1 MADKVAA
8 EVCEQE
14 FKRLCA
20 ARRIDDDVASMT
32 EPERKAFEARKR
44 PLMRAMARKE
54 LVISPE
60 GNPVFTPQGGTAITF
75 YKATGASL
83 MAGDGYADG
92 QDVHRLVA
100 VATEITKSAPGAL
113 SKLELEDFRTVSD
126 IANFLLTR

>member
-54 LVISPE
+54 LIISPE
-60 GNPVFTPQGGTAITF
+60 GNPVFTPQGGKPITF
-75 YKATGASL
+75 HKATGASL
-83 MAGDGYADG
+83 MAGDGFADG

-100 VATEITKSAPGAL
+100 VATEITKSTPGDL
-113 SKLELEDFRTVSD
+113 SKLELEDFRAVSD

>member
-20 ARRIDDDVASMT
+20 ARRIDDDVASMSKK
-32 EPERKAFEARKR
+32 EADAFEARKR
-44 PLMRAMARKE
+44 PLIRAMARKA
-54 LVISPE
+54 LIISPE
-60 GNPVFTPQGGTAITF
+60 GNPVFTPPGGAAITF
-75 YKATGASL
+75 HKATGASL
-83 MAGDGYADG
+83 MAGDGFADG

-100 VATEITKSAPGAL
+100 VATELTKTPPGEL
-113 SKLELEDFRTVSD
+113 SKLELEDFRVVSD

>member
-32 EPERKAFEARKR
+32 EAEAKAFEARKR

-54 LVISPE
+54 LIVSAD
-60 GNPVFTPQGGTAITF
+60 GNPVYTPPGGKAITF
-75 YKATGASL
+75 HKATGATL
-83 MAGDGYADG
+83 MAGDGYQEG
-92 QDVHRLVA
+92 HDVGRLVA
-100 VATEITKSAPGAL
+100 VATEMTKSNPGDL

-126 IANFLLTR
+126 IANFLLAR